1 LRRAE
6 RLMTSAII
14 QVNIIPKRMLTKAE
28 ASVHCGR
35 SIKRFEIECPIS
47 PIAFPNG
54 DRRYDVHDL
63 DAWLDD
69 VKHGTVY
76 DDADQIIT
84 RLG

>member
-1 LRRAE
+1 
-6 RLMTSAII
+6 
-14 QVNIIPKRMLTKAE
+14 MLTKAE
-28 ASVHCGR
+28 ASNHCGR

-47 PIAFPNG
+47 PVQFANG

-69 VKHGTVY
+69 LKRGTVRN
-76 DDADQIIT
+76 DDDQIIS